1 MPETHEHPL
10 SKAAESATLMT
21 EWFWPPLAAL
31 RAMERWSSSGA
42 MTLEL
47 PDTVARI
54 SERLESVEEHEG
66 AIQDSVK
73 PIDSKLL
80 RLAKQGDAL
89 EQRVSD
95 MDSAL
100 GAQRK
105 ELTALKQANAELER
119 KSAPSAAVKSL
130 RKELDALKQANAD
143 LERKSAPSAAVE
155 SLRKELDAL
164 KQANAELERKPR
176 QSASAS
182 TSTEEGQNDEPTQ
195 AMKILGAGA
204 GRDEGTKASPKERTA
219 EAAKR
224 PSPAPKSS
232 AKTRS

>member
-1 MPETHEHPL
+1 MPETHQHPL
-10 SKAAESATLMT
+10 SMAAESATLMT
-21 EWFWPPLAAL
+21 EWWPPLAAL

-42 MTLEL
+42 MTPEL
-47 PDTVARI
+47 PDTVARLR
-54 SERLESVEEHEG
+54 ERLESVEEHEG

-73 PIDSKLL
+73 PIGSKLV

-105 ELTALKQANAELER
+105 ELTAVKQANAELERKSAPSAGVKSLRKELTALKQANAELER
-119 KSAPSAAVKSL
+119 KSAPSAAVG
-130 RKELDALKQANAD
+130 
-143 LERKSAPSAAVE
+143 

-176 QSASAS
+176 QPAS
-182 TSTEEGQNDEPTQ
+182 TSTEEDQNDERTQ

-224 PSPAPKSS
+224 PSPAPTSS

>member
-1 MPETHEHPL
+1 MPETHEHLL
-10 SKAAESATLMT
+10 SKTAESATLMT

-42 MTLEL
+42 VTPEL
-47 PDTVARI
+47 PDTVTRLR
-54 SERLESVEEHEG
+54 ERLESVEEHEG

-73 PIDSKLL
+73 PIGSKLV

-95 MDSAL
+95 IDSAL

-105 ELTALKQANAELER
+105 ELTAVKQANAE
-119 KSAPSAAVKSL
+119 
-130 RKELDALKQANAD
+130 

-176 QSASAS
+176 QPASAS
-182 TSTEEGQNDEPTQ
+182 TSTEEDQNDERTQ

-224 PSPAPKSS
+224 PTPARKSS

>member
-1 MPETHEHPL
+1 MWLANVRVKPEREDEMPETHEHPL

-42 MTLEL
+42 MTPEL

-105 ELTALKQANAELER
+105 ELTALKRANAE
-119 KSAPSAAVKSL
+119 
-130 RKELDALKQANAD
+130 

-176 QSASAS
+176 QPASAS
-182 TSTEEGQNDEPTQ
+182 TSTEEDQNDEPTQ
-195 AMKILGAGA
+195 PMKILGAGA